1 MVIRKGTHSRFRI
14 PRIIEEP
21 FEISYKVRFRD
32 SCKYTLPSE
41 DQLDI
46 NKLFG
51 IGYFSWKVFYMKK
64 FGFIKL
70 PWVRPFHHVNS
81 VRFGWRYNP
90 SNEKSIEI
98 LAYWYDDGVRMSHS
112 MGFVNIGVEYLYS
125 LSSNENGGHHM
136 SVSAGVGQVYFH
148 LMEYMVSLDQ
158 SLDIGYSLGLYFGGN
173 QTAPHNME
181 IIMDKA

>member
-1 MVIRKGTHSRFRI
+1 MVIRKGTHSRFRL
-14 PRIIEEP
+14 PKIIQEP
-21 FEISYKVRFRD
+21 FDISYRVKFTD
-32 SCKYTLPSE
+32 SCRYTLPSE

-90 SNEKSIEI
+90 SDKESIEI
-98 LAYWYDDGVRMSHS
+98 LAYWYDDGIRMSYS
-112 MGFVNIGVEYLYS
+112 MGFVNIGVEFVYQMFSDGDGNHYL
-125 LSSNENGGHHM
+125 N
-136 SVSAGVGQVYFH
+136 VFARDGQDYFH
-148 LMEYMVSLDQ
+148 LMHFIVSLDS

-173 QTAPHNME
+173 QRAPHNME
-181 IIMDKA
+181 IIMKKA

>member
-1 MVIRKGTHSRFRI
+1 MVIRKGTHSRFRL
-14 PRIIEEP
+14 PRMIQEP
-21 FEISYKVRFRD
+21 FDISYRVRFTE

-51 IGYFSWKVFYMKK
+51 VGYFSWKAFYKMK
-64 FGFIKL
+64 
-70 PWVRPFHHVNS
+70 PFHHINS

-90 SNEKSIEI
+90 ANEDSIEI

-112 MGFVNIGVEYLYS
+112 MGFVKIGVEYTYGIFTD
-125 LSSNENGGHHM
+125 GGDGNHYLN
-136 SVSAGVGQVYFH
+136 VFTRDGQDYFQV
-148 LMEYMVSLDQ
+148 MYFMVSLDE

-173 QTAPHNME
+173 RKAPHTME
-181 IIMDKA
+181 IKMHKA